1 MRFSQIL
8 LCLSFALSSGLANPV
23 ANGKKLSVR
32 QDDSASS
39 SAFQPLSSDSASIQA
54 SSTAA
59 SESQEPSAS
68 PTSSA
73 ISSASDSASA
83 SGTAASVA
91 SETPSSTAPDGIATK
106 TIAPTSS
113 ASGNVTSNSTTTEQ
127 EDKEALPLPP
137 RITPALSVGGV
148 FLILTGIVCALIGVK
163 NKWVHVFLSTAFLTS
178 LAVLVLIIYVMHPPV
193 SNAIQGAYFV
203 GVFMSGVIF
212 GGGALIF
219 KEVTEGL
226 GCLLGGFC
234 LSMWF
239 LTLKSGGLITSSG
252 GRGILIG
259 ALCVVCWS
267 LSFSH
272 YTRPYGLIFSTSF
285 SGATA
290 FVLGIDCFS
299 KAGLKEFWIYIWNL
313 NDDLFPLNT
322 TTYPVT
328 RGTRVETV
336 IIIFGTII
344 GVISQIKLWKV
355 VQTRQKARE
364 AVHAEEEQRR
374 AAAEEAMGRHI
385 ARQNDR
391 DRAEWEKR
399 YGDRLDPKRSVITST
414 EVQDENKRLSSTTTT
429 EVDSMDNSE
438 SNESLEMTPMP
449 YVVVKTPLHSS
460 KSQRQSNVTV
470 QPIQEVEEEDQEW
483 IGEKTDQERS
493 FAEAQLNRLTP
504 QLASEPVSCDT
515 STASPRLG
523 QNELTKTPSSESI
536 RNAGVAQSLKPSN
549 TKPSSEKTADRLH
562 LLEGDSRSKKR
573 GSLQSLTDLKRKS
586 IQSLKSAIDGE
597 KSPRG
602 GHFGES
608 QEALVQA
615 VSTRPHSRASS
626 VAATLDDENEKLDM
640 PAIDA
645 YDLRR
650 DSRPP
655 QILVSPVNQM
665 SFEDSLKAGM
675 QGPPSPS
682 GLSDHFE
689 ADPEELR
696 RPMTAKAHGIPDFD
710 FGLGAKRSTGGIG
723 DAPWEGGLNSSG
735 YASQAPNGEVLTKGA
750 LDKVPSQMSN
760 VVLSYRTN
768 EWAKHIATAE
778 APVYEEPGPDTVQD
792 QELPT
797 HLAPVSPKPEEA
809 TESAPAVESQPLPSP
824 TAFVAPSEA
833 GVKVNPEI
841 QPEAK
846 DTRWTS
852 EVVGATPAL
861 APPSPTKV
869 SPTPSRT
876 PSAVSAIN
884 RRSFT
889 DPVQTQPPPMPTKS
903 SRRTSNPM
911 QRQPSVLQSTP
922 IHENVATDFTARRNA
937 PKRAS
942 STSQH
947 QYTPFGS
954 QVDLT
959 RSGSYSH
966 QQYPS
971 AFRRSNSFN
980 GSNPDLVNRPV
991 TAGSV
996 SPYYQN
1002 NVQAMRS
1009 ETRLHDFGGTRSHQP
1024 LQRNNTNDSNRTD
1037 LMTNWRMQLGQGHNT
1052 PVVPSPTVENRYTQQ
1067 MADYETEKLRKQHE
1081 KHNRAKKEAMVDQTM
1096 RTQGMLDAHK
1106 EVLKRMQNQ
1115 ANQKMKYGQKQPNT
1129 GK

>member
-1 MRFSQIL
+1 M
-8 LCLSFALSSGLANPV
+8 SSGLANPV
-23 ANGKKLSVR
+23 ANRKTLAVR
-32 QDDSASS
+32 QDDSVRS
-39 SAFQPLSSDSASIQA
+39 SASRSLSPDSISIQP

-59 SESQEPSAS
+59 SEFQEPSAS

-73 ISSASDSASA
+73 VPKASDSASA
-83 SGTAASVA
+83 SDIATPVA
-91 SETPSSTAPDGIATK
+91 SETPSSSDPDGIATK
-106 TIAPTSS
+106 TTAPISS
-113 ASGNVTSNSTTTEQ
+113 ASSNATSNSTTNEQ
-127 EDKEALPLPP
+127 EDEEALPLPP
-137 RITPALSVGGV
+137 RITPALSIGGV
-148 FLILTGIVCALIGVK
+148 FLILAGVGLALIGVK

-203 GVFMSGVIF
+203 GVIMSGVIF

-322 TTYPVT
+322 TTYPIS

-336 IIIFGTII
+336 IIICGTII
-344 GVISQIKLWKV
+344 GIISQIKLWKV

-374 AAAEEAMGRHI
+374 AVEEEAMGRHI

-399 YGDRLDPKRSVITST
+399 YGDRLDPKKSVITST
-414 EVQDENKRLSSTTTT
+414 EVQGENKRLSSTTTT
-429 EVDSMDNSE
+429 EVDSMNNSE
-438 SNESLEMTPMP
+438 SSESLEMTPMP
-449 YVVVKTPLHSS
+449 YVVVKTPLHGS

-483 IGEKTDQERS
+483 IEEKADQERS
-493 FAEAQLNRLTP
+493 FAEAKLNGLSSQLP
-504 QLASEPVSCDT
+504 SEPVSCDT
-515 STASPRLG
+515 STGSSRLE
-523 QNELTKTPSSESI
+523 QSELTKTPSNESI
-536 RNAGVAQSLKPSN
+536 RNAGGGQSLRPSN

-562 LLEGDSRSKKR
+562 LLEGDARAKKR
-573 GSLQSLTDLKRKS
+573 GSIRSLTELKRKS
-586 IQSLKSAIDGE
+586 IQSLKSAMEGE
-597 KSPRG
+597 MSPRS

-608 QEALVQA
+608 REALVQA
-615 VSTRPHSRASS
+615 ASTRPHSRASS
-626 VAATLDDENEKLDM
+626 LAATLDDENEKLDM
-640 PAIDA
+640 PAIDV
-645 YDLRR
+645 YDLQH

-655 QILVSPVNQM
+655 QILVSPVSQM
-665 SFEDSLKAGM
+665 SFEDPLKFGM

-696 RPMTAKAHGIPDFD
+696 RPMTMKAHGISDFD
-710 FGLGAKRSTGGIG
+710 FGLGTERSTGGIG
-723 DAPWEGGLNSSG
+723 NAPWEGDLNSSD
-735 YASQAPNGEVLTKGA
+735 YASQEPNGEILTKGA
-750 LDKVPSQMSN
+750 LDKVPSQVSD

-778 APVYEEPGPDTVQD
+778 APVYEEPGSNNVQD
-792 QELPT
+792 EESPT
-797 HLAPVSPKPEEA
+797 HLAPVSPRPEEA
-809 TESAPAVESQPLPSP
+809 AEFVSVVEPQPLPSP
-824 TAFVAPSEA
+824 SAFVAPSEA
-833 GVKVNPEI
+833 GVKVNPKI
-841 QPEAK
+841 QPETRN
-846 DTRWTS
+846 TRWTS
-852 EVVGATPAL
+852 EIVGATPAL
-861 APPSPTKV
+861 APASPTKV

-876 PSAVSAIN
+876 PSAVSATN

-889 DPVQTQPPPMPTKS
+889 DPVQAQPPPMPTKS

-911 QRQPSVLQSTP
+911 QRQPSILQSTP

-942 STSQH
+942 NNSQH

-971 AFRRSNSFN
+971 AFRRSESFN
-980 GSNPDLVNRPV
+980 GSNPDLANRPV

-996 SPYYQN
+996 SPFYQN
-1002 NVQAMRS
+1002 NGQAMRS
-1009 ETRLHDFGGTRSHQP
+1009 ETRLQDFGGTRSHQP
-1024 LQRNNTNDSNRTD
+1024 PQRNNTNDSNRTD
-1037 LMTNWRMQLGQGHNT
+1037 LMANWRMQLGQGHNA
-1052 PVVPSPTVENRYTQQ
+1052 PVIASPTAEKRYTQQ
-1067 MADYETEKLRKQHE
+1067 MADYETEKLRKQQE
-1081 KHNRAKKEAMVDQTM
+1081 KHSRAKKEAMVDQTM

-1106 EVLKRMQNQ
+1106 EVLKRMQSQ
-1115 ANQKMKYGQKQPNT
+1115 ANQKMKDGQKQANT
-1129 GK
+1129 SK